1 MYSII
6 NSISIFIIIIILL
19 LLSSSSSSSSSS
31 LFFLVIWG
39 SWWLSSFFLWRAV
52 CLCLRWG
59 YPFIRWRK
67 SKLLRES
74 LCLILPFDAVYFLRT
89 RRFDFVEEMRNWKL
103 PKQFFPV
110 VLFIWTVLTNFLFS
124 AAKEIQ
130 NCEYL
135 RMKDI
140 KQQFVFTIMFK
151 IVAVLELQHE
161 SFKS

>member
-6 NSISIFIIIIILL
+6 NSISISIIIIILL
-19 LLSSSSSSSSSS
+19 LLSSSSSSSS
-31 LFFLVIWG
+31 LFFPVIWG

-67 SKLLRES
+67 SKLLREI
-74 LCLILPFDAVYFLRT
+74 LCLILPFDSVYFLRT

-140 KQQFVFTIMFK
+140 TQQFLFTIMFK
-151 IVAVLELQHE
+151 IVVVLELQHE
-161 SFKS
+161 TFKS